1 MPLLD
6 EAATVERTH
15 VVRPLTARRLRP
27 GEALAETI
35 IFAASTISILGV
47 FLIFVFVAREAL
59 PLLTSHE
66 IQKEVTLRSLLTTR
80 IWQPVGVEPKYS
92 ILPLVVGTLKVTI
105 IAILF
110 ATPLAIGG
118 AIYTAEFAPRKVREV
133 VKPFIEILAGF
144 PSVVLGFIALMV
156 LATLLQKITGVQSR
170 LNAFVGGIAVGL
182 AITPVIF
189 TVVEDALTAIPKAFR
204 EASLALGATRAQ
216 TALSVVVPAAAPGI
230 AAAIILGIGRGIGE
244 TMIVL
249 MATGNAAIIS
259 WSPFDSTRT
268 MAATIGQEMAEVV
281 FGDAHYTVLFFIG
294 VILFAITFVLNL
306 ISHAFVRRI
315 TRKLGS
321 LK

>member
-1 MPLLD
+1 MPLID
-6 EAATVERTH
+6 DAVTAERAPA
-15 VVRPLTARRLRP
+15 RPLTAKRFRP
-27 GEALAETI
+27 MEALAEYI
-35 IFAASTISILGV
+35 IFAASTFSILGV
-47 FLIFVFVAREAL
+47 FLIFVFVGREAL

-66 IQKEVTLRSLLTTR
+66 IQEEVTLRSMFTTR

-92 ILPLVVGTLKVTI
+92 VIPLIIGTLKVTI

-118 AIYTAEFAPRKVREV
+118 AIYTAEFAPKRAREV
-133 VKPFIEILAGF
+133 VKPVIEILAGF

-156 LATLLQKITGVQSR
+156 LASLLQKVTGAQSR
-170 LNAFVGGIAVGL
+170 LNALVGGIAVGL

-204 EASLALGATRAQ
+204 EASLALGATKAQ

-230 AAAIILGIGRGIGE
+230 AAAVILGIGRGIGE

-294 VILFAITFVLNL
+294 VMLFAITFTLNL
-306 ISHAFVRRI
+306 ASHTFVRRI

>member
-1 MPLLD
+1 MPLVD
-6 EAATVERTH
+6 DATTVERAPA
-15 VVRPLTARRLRP
+15 RPLTAKRFRP
-27 GEALAETI
+27 LEALAEHI
-35 IFAASTISILGV
+35 ILVASTLSILGV
-47 FLIFVFVAREAL
+47 FLIFIFVGREAL
-59 PLLTSHE
+59 PLLTSKE
-66 IQKEVTLRSLLTTR
+66 IQEEVTLRSMFTTR

-92 ILPLVVGTLKVTI
+92 IIPLIIGTLKVTI

-118 AIYTAEFAPRKVREV
+118 AIYTAEFAPRKAREV
-133 VKPFIEILAGF
+133 VKPVIEILAGF

-156 LATLLQKITGVQSR
+156 LATFLQKITGVQSR

-189 TVVEDALTAIPKAFR
+189 TVVEDALTAIPKDFR
-204 EASLALGATRAQ
+204 EASLALGATKAQ
-216 TALSVVVPAAAPGI
+216 MALSVVVPAAAPGI
-230 AAAIILGIGRGIGE
+230 AAAIILGTGRAIGE

-249 MATGNAAIIS
+249 MATGNAAIVS

-294 VILFAITFVLNL
+294 VVLFAITFVLNL
-306 ISHAFVRRI
+306 CSHTLVRRI
-315 TRKLGS
+315 SRKLGS

>member
-1 MPLLD
+1 SIIPL
-6 EAATVERTH
+6 
-15 VVRPLTARRLRP
+15 
-27 GEALAETI
+27 I
-35 IFAASTISILGV
+35 I
-47 FLIFVFVAREAL
+47 
-59 PLLTSHE
+59 
-66 IQKEVTLRSLLTTR
+66 
-80 IWQPVGVEPKYS
+80 
-92 ILPLVVGTLKVTI
+92 GTLKVTI

-118 AIYTAEFAPRKVREV
+118 AIYTAEFAPRKAREV
-133 VKPFIEILAGF
+133 VKPVIEILAGF

-156 LATLLQKITGVQSR
+156 LATFLQKITGVQSR

-189 TVVEDALTAIPKAFR
+189 TVVEDALTAIPKDFR
-204 EASLALGATRAQ
+204 EASLALGATKAQ
-216 TALSVVVPAAAPGI
+216 MALSVVVPAAAPGI
-230 AAAIILGIGRGIGE
+230 AAAIILGTGRAIGE

-249 MATGNAAIIS
+249 MATGNAAIVS

-294 VILFAITFVLNL
+294 VVLFAITFVLNL
-306 ISHAFVRRI
+306 CSHTLVRRI
-315 TRKLGS
+315 SRKLGS